1 MKTTE
6 TTFLGASEVTK
17 AETLGRLEAAETTFL
32 GASEVTK
39 AATLGRFKTTEYF
52 GVQKTTLGP
61 KVSCVRDHGRHTTRH
76 PSPVIRHPSSAT
88 TSAVAFNPA
97 KIAVLVPHFIGRF
110 LFLFKL
116 IEFP

>member
-1 MKTTE
+1 M
-6 TTFLGASEVTK
+6 TFLGRVWFLDPK
-17 AETLGRLEAAETTFL
+17 AVTLGRLKATETTFL

-39 AATLGRFKTTEYF
+39 AATLGRLKTTENF
-52 GVQKTTLGP
+52 GVQKPHSAQKCHACAAIT
-61 KVSCVRDHGRHTTRH
+61 VVTTRH

-97 KIAVLVPHFIGRF
+97 KIAVLVPHFIGLF
-110 LFLFKL
+110 LFLFKS